1 MADRPGAC
9 RAQLQ
14 PAPRRDHAGAATGP
28 IEARNAAHDVGDGV
42 LECRALNNLL
52 TVVSPHSQ
60 VGAWARA
67 ELADAAKTHGID
79 RLGAVMLTL
88 WEAEAALAAGDMRK
102 LRVMIGEAGEHWPAG
117 TKEHGFYL
125 SVFADLLI
133 EEGRVVE
140 ALSVATEM
148 LELELIRL
156 PRVTRSAAG
165 TDRRR
170 HVDW

>member
-1 MADRPGAC
+1 M
-9 RAQLQ
+9 
-14 PAPRRDHAGAATGP
+14 
-28 IEARNAAHDVGDGV
+28 

-52 TVVSPHSQ
+52 TVVSPHSE

-79 RLGAVMLTL
+79 RLGGVMLTL
-88 WEAEAALAAGDMRK
+88 WEAEAALASGDMRK

-125 SVFADLLI
+125 SVYADLLI

-140 ALSVATEM
+140 AA
-148 LELELIRL
+148 RQWR
-156 PRVTRSAAG
+156 PRCWSSS
-165 TDRRR
+165 
-170 HVDW
+170 